1 MGIMASVFFA
11 LLGSVGAAGLSLA
24 VYFIARSRS
33 ARRTTPGLPPSA
45 AKELSRADQLLA
57 ADQISQAEYQ
67 VLRNPILGLPSPEP
81 R

>member
-1 MGIMASVFFA
+1 MGMMSSVAFA

-24 VYFIARSRS
+24 IYFIARGRT
-33 ARRTTPGLPPSA
+33 ARRATPGLPPSA
-45 AKELSRADQLLA
+45 AKELARADQLLA

-67 VLRNPILGLPSPEP
+67 VLRNRILGLPSPEP